1 MKLSS
6 KHIALGLI
14 FALVLFGLFS
24 VLSKQYRREPDI
36 TFSEFMAA
44 VERNDQAGLTAAL
57 GAMLARARRGTPLP
71 PDSLEPSDV
80 IIPYEDATVDEV
92 RKLLTDEGLIPG

>member
-1 MKLSS
+1 MIIRILGEGQFE
-6 KHIALGLI
+6 IDEATAAELQALD
-14 FALVLFGLFS
+14 ADV
-24 VLSKQYRREPDI
+24 E
-36 TFSEFMAA
+36 AA
-44 VERNDQAGLTAAL
+44 VERNDQAGLAAAL
-57 GAMLARARRGTPLP
+57 GAMLARARQGTPLP

>member
-1 MKLSS
+1 MIIRILGEGQFQ
-6 KHIALGLI
+6 IDEATAAELQALD
-14 FALVLFGLFS
+14 ADV
-24 VLSKQYRREPDI
+24 E
-36 TFSEFMAA
+36 AA

-57 GAMLARARRGTPLP
+57 GAMLAGARRGTPLP